1 VLAEL
6 EAGCSAPVGA
16 LAEVVEGEQEE
27 ELWIRAVALS
37 PDGALAVRRSASGPV
52 EDPAGLGRKLAA
64 EMLAEGAAD
73 LLAPV
78 EGRPP
83 DS

>member
-1 VLAEL
+1 
-6 EAGCSAPVGA
+6 
-16 LAEVVEGEQEE
+16 LAEVAEGDSGP
-27 ELWIRAVALS
+27 ELWLRAVALAV
-37 PDGALAVRRSASGPV
+37 DGGAAVRLSASGPV